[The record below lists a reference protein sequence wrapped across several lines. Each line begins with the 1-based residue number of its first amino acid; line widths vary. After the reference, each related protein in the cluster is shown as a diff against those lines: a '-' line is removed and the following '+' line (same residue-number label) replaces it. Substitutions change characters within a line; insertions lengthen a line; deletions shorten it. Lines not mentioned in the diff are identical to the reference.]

1 MLKSVTLRRFKNLSD
16 VTIPLERVNVLIGTN
31 NSGKSSVL
39 QGVQFAI
46 SVAQTAKLLDSPNT
60 LSPEQ
65 LIYAPLRDVA
75 ALAEGGVLVQAANKA
90 IEIAFTQEL
99 VEADG
104 TVAENS
110 TTVQIR
116 RGKNKNLAVG
126 VTGGLKGALESLDTP
141 YAMYVPGLAGVPSS
155 EPYRT
160 PAALRRAAAR
170 GDANAVLRNVLLS
183 LKGDATSWAAFSAHL
198 HSVFPDHQVVVR
210 FDPNV
215 DELVEAE
222 VVSPRGTFP
231 IDAAGTGFLQTVQIL
246 AYTAKYRPPLL
257 LLDEPD
263 SHIHPDRQRRL
274 VALLAK
280 LAQEQDFQVL
290 IATHSRHLLDQLNQG
305 ARFHWM
311 SGGGRIPEDE
321 PDRVRVL
328 TDLGALDSGDLLK
341 QGQVDAV
348 LLTEDSDQAYLK
360 ALLEASGFDMAR
372 TQVWSYSGCTKID
385 SAVVLSRFIQE
396 NAPGT
401 EVIVHRDRDYLA
413 EAAADELVDDFSK
426 KGLRLFLTRGT
437 DAESHF
443 LDPNHIVALY
453 PTVSEEQVRGVVT
466 AATLETREKSEKL
479 LAAALLASARA
490 ERRAA
495 GKTGD
500 PDIVA
505 ITDAARAAYAADPA
519 RWRHGKKTL
528 GHAVVGLHSL
538 LGERAKLVRPSYAL
552 RVQVLADAALA
563 AAARR
568 TSALAA
574 APASPVPPPTPS
586 AHPVPTPVAQV
597 AQ

>member
-1 MLKSVTLRRFKNLSD
+1 MLKSVTLRRFKNLRD
-16 VTIPLERVNVLIGTN
+16 VTIPLGRVNVLIGTN

-39 QGVQFAI
+39 QGIQFAV
-46 SVAQTAKLLDSPNT
+46 SVAQTAKMLESGT

-65 LIYAPLRDVA
+65 LIYAPLRDVS
-75 ALAEGGVLVQAANKA
+75 ALADGGELRQDAAKA
-90 IEIAFTQEL
+90 IEIAFTKE
-99 VEADG
+99 VIAADG
-104 TVAENS
+104 TSNDTH

-116 RGKNKNLAVG
+116 RGKNKNLSVS
-126 VTGGLKGALESLDTP
+126 VTGGGLKATLESLEHP
-141 YAMYVPGLAGVPSS
+141 YAMYVPGLAGVPST
-155 EPYRT
+155 ETYRT

-170 GDANAVLRNVLLS
+170 GDANAVLRNVLWS
-183 LKGDATSWAAFSAHL
+183 LKDSTAAWESFSENLSA
-198 HSVFPDHQVVVR
+198 VFPDHRVEVE
-210 FDPNV
+210 FNPNV
-215 DELVEAE
+215 DEFVEAK
-222 VVSPRGTFP
+222 VVSPRGSFP

-274 VALLAK
+274 VVLLSS
-280 LAQEQDFQVL
+280 LAEAQDFQVL

-311 SGGGRIPEDE
+311 SDGGRIDEDQ

-341 QGQVDAV
+341 NGQVDAV

-360 ALLEASGFDMAR
+360 VLLEASGFDMER

-385 SAVVLSRFIQE
+385 SAVVLAKFIQE

-401 EVIVHRDRDYLA
+401 EVMVHRDRDYQQDA
-413 EAAADELVDDFSK
+413 EANELVDDFSK
-426 KGLRLFLTRGT
+426 KGLRLFLTDGT
-437 DAESHF
+437 DAEAHF
-443 LDPNHIVALY
+443 LEPAHIVTLY
-453 PTVSEEQVRGVVT
+453 PTVSEGQVRALIT
-466 AATLETREKSEKL
+466 AATEETKEKSEKM
-479 LAAALLASARA
+479 LAAALLAAGKA

-519 RWRHGKKTL
+519 RWRHGKKTI
-528 GHAVVGLHSL
+528 GRAVNLLHGL
-538 LGERAKLVRPSYAL
+538 LGERPRLIRPTPSL
-552 RVQVLADAALA
+552 RVQMLADAAAAVAARRVA
-563 AAARR
+563 AAAPP
-568 TSALAA
+568 AA
-574 APASPVPPPTPS
+574 APLVPAP
-586 AHPVPTPVAQV
+586 AAQV
-597 AQ
+597 TP